1 MSSVLTIT
9 NLNKHFGAKVALKD
23 INFEL
28 AAGRVIGLVGPN
40 GAGKSTLMK
49 AILGLVATDSGQ
61 VSVFGQNVTLSQHQ
75 TLDRVGALIEYP
87 AIYPFMTGR
96 QHLELFA
103 TDDNSANLDA
113 VVQQLDMGG
122 YINAPAKGYSLG
134 MKQKLGIAL
143 AVLNNP
149 ELVILDEPMNGLD
162 PQATKQVREM
172 IQMMRDQG
180 KTVLISSHI
189 LSELEK
195 VIDDIIVLDHG
206 EIVRNE
212 AMTAMNAE
220 SQDFII
226 IHTDNDTAAKTALTA
241 AGIQLVDEPSVKLL
255 NVNQPLPAAIKA
267 LVAANIEVVDV
278 LHEHNDLEA
287 NLLNV
292 LRTDAV
298 GAK

>member
-61 VSVFGQNVTLSQHQ
+61 VTVFDQVVTLSHHQ

-103 TDDNSANLDA
+103 TDDNAQNLDA
-113 VVQQLDMGG
+113 VVKQLDMEA

-172 IQMMRDQG
+172 IQTMRNQG

-212 AMTAMNAE
+212 AMTALNAE

-241 AGIQLVDEPSVKLL
+241 AGIQLIDDAAVKLL
-255 NVNQPLPAAIKA
+255 NINQPLPEAIKA
-267 LVAANIEVVDV
+267 LVAANISVVDV

>member
-61 VSVFGQNVTLSQHQ
+61 VTVFDQVVTLSHHQ

-103 TDDNSANLDA
+103 TDDNAQNLDA
-113 VVQQLDMGG
+113 VVKQLDMEA

-172 IQMMRDQG
+172 IQTMRNQG

-212 AMTAMNAE
+212 AMTALNAE

-241 AGIQLVDEPSVKLL
+241 AGIQLIDDAAVKLL
-255 NVNQPLPAAIKA
+255 NINQPLPEAIKT
-267 LVAANIEVVDV
+267 LVAANISVVDV